1 MADQWTGEWTE
12 EKDYSTY
19 SKEKWCDYDYMSV
32 WIREQKYEPKT
43 SMENLITN
51 IFLHY
56 DCETEEES
64 SSYNTENGNFEGTY
78 VEAVQTYVTDT
89 GLSEFDYEA
98 QIGVM
103 EMNNIFVIDKTT
115 KCNLG
120 VLDFTPQK
128 DDRISMKA
136 SEWKE
141 IEVVVECVLYE
152 PLEHATLVFVSVVE
166 PYYTAMVKE
175 IKW

>member
-1 MADQWTGEWTE
+1 MKRTPKVIKQQTE
-12 EKDYSTY
+12 EWLDERWMIANMKDARPQDMSY
-19 SKEKWCDYDYMSV
+19 YMGALKAL
-32 WIREQKYEPKT
+32 EFTGYEWKRDADGKHT
-43 SMENLITN
+43 L
-51 IFLHY
+51 FK
-56 DCETEEES
+56 
-64 SSYNTENGNFEGTY
+64 
-78 VEAVQTYVTDT
+78 
-89 GLSEFDYEA
+89 

-103 EMNNIFVIDKTT
+103 KNENYADK
-115 KCNLG
+115 G
-120 VLDFTPQK
+120 DFTPRK

-152 PLEHATLVFVSVVE
+152 PLEHATLIFVSIVE

>member
-1 MADQWTGEWTE
+1 MVDQWTGEWTE

-19 SKEKWCDYDYMSV
+19 PKEKWCDYDYMAV

-78 VEAVQTYVTDT
+78 VEAIQAYVADT

-103 EMNNIFVIDKTT
+103 EMKRTPKVIKQQTEEW
-115 KCNLG
+115 
-120 VLDFTPQK
+120 LDERWMIANMKDTRPQ
-128 DDRISMKA
+128 DMCYYMGALKA
-136 SEWKE
+136 LEFAGYEWKRD
-141 IEVVVECVLYE
+141 VNGK
-152 PLEHATLVFVSVVE
+152 HTLF
-166 PYYTAMVKE
+166 KC
-175 IKW
+175 